1 MRRHFVEARYRLP
14 MRRMVW
20 LGCFWM
26 WVLGAMMSLVW
37 LLAPAVDDMD
47 LALSGGVMLLSLLC
61 MGLAKTR
68 KWAWAVSCFV
78 WGNWLLSLLWA
89 WHTGGLYGPA
99 VMAFPAW
106 LVVAVWVQ
114 GTRAAL
120 AMLGMS
126 TLVVAALWWL
136 APQIGMPAAALS
148 ATEHLLALIHV
159 VGMMMLVLIICLQA
173 RASLGRRVQK
183 SMETLAALEASQ
195 NELRK
200 FYRAVEQNP
209 ESIVITD
216 PQLKVVYVNEAFL
229 SRSGYAREQVLG
241 QSTELVSTM
250 GMDRSHR
257 QRALKQLA
265 TGTLWRGEMTN
276 RTSKGEALRESVL
289 VTPIRTPQGE
299 VVNYVE
305 LKRDLSE
312 RVLAERRIHDMVYLD
327 PLTGLPNRHSL
338 TLHLRELNLARQDA
352 CHGLLLL
359 DVDRFSVFNDVHG
372 MQHSDELVQAM
383 GARLVEALPDDA
395 WIARIAAAEFA
406 IVFDSL
412 HKHAQGVEEQLQQ

>member
-1 MRRHFVEARYRLP
+1 MRRHFVETRYRLP

-20 LGCFWM
+20 LGCLWM
-26 WVLGAMMSLVW
+26 WVLGATMSLVW
-37 LLAPAVDDMD
+37 LLAPAVDDVD

-120 AMLGMS
+120 AMLGLS

-195 NELRK
+195 NEP
-200 FYRAVEQNP
+200 A
-209 ESIVITD
+209 
-216 PQLKVVYVNEAFL
+216 
-229 SRSGYAREQVLG
+229 QVLPG
-241 QSTELVSTM
+241 GRAEP
-250 GMDRSHR
+250 GEHRHHRSPVEGR
-257 QRALKQLA
+257 VCQR
-265 TGTLWRGEMTN
+265 G
-276 RTSKGEALRESVL
+276 
-289 VTPIRTPQGE
+289 
-299 VVNYVE
+299 
-305 LKRDLSE
+305 LSE
-312 RVLAERRIHDMVYLD
+312 
-327 PLTGLPNRHSL
+327 PLGLCARTGPRP
-338 TLHLRELNLARQDA
+338 
-352 CHGLLLL
+352 
-359 DVDRFSVFNDVHG
+359 VDRAWSPPWAWTAVIVSARSSNWPR
-372 MQHSDELVQAM
+372 ARC
-383 GARLVEALPDDA
+383 GA
-395 WIARIAAAEFA
+395 AR
-406 IVFDSL
+406 
-412 HKHAQGVEEQLQQ
+412 